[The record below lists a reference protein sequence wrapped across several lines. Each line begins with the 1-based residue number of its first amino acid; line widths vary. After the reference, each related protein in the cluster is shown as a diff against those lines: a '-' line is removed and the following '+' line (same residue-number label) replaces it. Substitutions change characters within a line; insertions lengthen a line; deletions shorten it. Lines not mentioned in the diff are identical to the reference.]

1 MRTIILLIVFT
12 GNFPDWMWPVVSIWW
27 GLSCIKWWIRV
38 YKSNDSNVWLIL

>member
-12 GNFPDWMWPVVSIWW
+12 GQFPDWMWPVTCVWW

-38 YKSNDSNVWLIL
+38 ARAKNSTVLLTV